1 MAVGMGTV
9 FTFLTI
15 LVIGMRLMSRIIQR
29 WSPQSEALDAAPDG
43 VSPLHVAVIA
53 AAIDQ
58 YEKDKSAKS

>member
-29 WSPQSEALDAAPDG
+29 WSPQSEVLDAAPNG
-43 VSPLHVAVIA
+43 VSPQHVAAIA